1 MFVCL
6 SVCLPVCILRMQV
19 SLMRARFGRN
29 FVALSSFVVVAAVS
43 IYVMRHTQTQLLLQM
58 SAVLSVPY
66 PFPVPVLSSLFLFS
80 FACLPFAYE
89 TRHVC
94 FESVRSSSAH
104 TYYVVCIHEATSVT
118 TQTQTVHKPNPVAA
132 AMRRAV
138 RKLNT
143 PSRML
148 VKFPFGMLL
157 SLRFT
162 RSFPPTSAFVCCSC

>member
-1 MFVCL
+1 
-6 SVCLPVCILRMQV
+6 
-19 SLMRARFGRN
+19 
-29 FVALSSFVVVAAVS
+29 
-43 IYVMRHTQTQLLLQM
+43 M
-58 SAVLSVPY
+58 SAMLSVPV
-66 PFPVPVLSSLFLFS
+66 PVPCTRSQFPFIPLPICLS
-80 FACLPFAYE
+80 LPFAYE

-94 FESVRSSSAH
+94 FESVRSPLSSAH

-118 TQTQTVHKPNPVAA
+118 TQTVHKPNPTQPRVSA

-162 RSFPPTSAFVCCSC
+162 RSFPPPLLHSFVVLVENLPFYRAQSERMTPHVGGIPLPLYSCHCCL